1 MILPG
6 EGGSPHPARPPMAD
20 PRDRR
25 SAVNLRCTFIFQR
38 DRRTGTNRLGV
49 SSASAKET
57 KMRTPLALLLVAVGV
72 SSVHAASC
80 NLPSSVSA
88 MSASYSGRFFDADGS
103 VTKVGKCV
111 LTGLTRNG
119 DTAATFQFDNTCG
132 PLVVVTTTGFA
143 TRLTK
148 KGSQLAECS
157 GWDIDSGGNTTILSV
172 IQTDSTT
179 AARKGEK
186 DVSTFG
192 SSGKVFVGKLTAK
205 Y

>member
-1 MILPG
+1 MAGWSKANTALSNLPALR
-6 EGGSPHPARPPMAD
+6 EGPATPCHLTGVRCWRHL
-20 PRDRR
+20 RDQRR
-25 SAVNLRCTFIFQR
+25 SPAKEMNKEINMKALLAAALVALC
-38 DRRTGTNRLGV
+38 V
-49 SSASAKET
+49 ASA
-57 KMRTPLALLLVAVGV
+57 
-72 SSVHAASC
+72 HAASC
-80 NLPSSVSA
+80 NLPSSSSA
-88 MSASYSGRFFDADGS
+88 TSASYSGRFFDADGS
-103 VTKVGKCV
+103 VAKVGKCV
-111 LTGLTRNG
+111 LTGVTRNG